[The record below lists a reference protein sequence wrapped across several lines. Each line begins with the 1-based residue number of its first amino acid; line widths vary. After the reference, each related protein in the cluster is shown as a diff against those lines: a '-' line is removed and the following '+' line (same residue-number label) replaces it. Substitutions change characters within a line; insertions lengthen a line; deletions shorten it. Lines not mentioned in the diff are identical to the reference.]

1 MSPRR
6 DLDPRP
12 PIVDLRDRLGEYL
25 AHVHE
30 DGATVPVTVA
40 GSPAGALM
48 PMLQV
53 VRARLT
59 VTDSVTVDV
68 ARKKFAQIRAH
79 AHKRGPQ
86 AITAR
91 TGAVAVLVSPEHA
104 RLIEQGHPVLIADE
118 LYFDGHRVTDQDG
131 NPISPGTYSY
141 IGGVLH
147 VPASDQQEER

>member
-6 DLDPRP
+6 ELDPKP
-12 PIVDLRDRLGEYL
+12 PIADLRDLLGEYL

-40 GSPAGALM
+40 GSPAGVLV

-53 VRARLT
+53 VRAGLT
-59 VTDSVTVDV
+59 VTDSVSVDV
-68 ARKKFAQIRAH
+68 ARKKFAQIRAN
-79 AHKRGPQ
+79 AHEKGPQ

-91 TGAVAVLVSPEHA
+91 SGAVAVLVSPEHA

-118 LYFDGHRVTDQDG
+118 LHFDGHRVTDQDG
-131 NPISPGTYSY
+131 HPIAPGTYSY
-141 IGGVLH
+141 VGGVLH
-147 VPASDQQEER
+147 VPASEQ